1 MEHLIEANF
10 IPDQKSTGSLERML
24 TIIGDAGDTIFVNS
38 SPKRGKL
45 FFEVLCGLR
54 KPDAGTVT
62 INGIDPYTD
71 ARLGSHFSTE
81 KHWGDSARHG
91 MDSGAS
97 DD

>member
-45 FFEVLCGLR
+45 FF
-54 KPDAGTVT
+54 K
-62 INGIDPYTD
+62 
-71 ARLGSHFSTE
+71 FSAACESRTRGQSRSTALT
-81 KHWGDSARHG
+81 HTR
-91 MDSGAS
+91 
-97 DD
+97 